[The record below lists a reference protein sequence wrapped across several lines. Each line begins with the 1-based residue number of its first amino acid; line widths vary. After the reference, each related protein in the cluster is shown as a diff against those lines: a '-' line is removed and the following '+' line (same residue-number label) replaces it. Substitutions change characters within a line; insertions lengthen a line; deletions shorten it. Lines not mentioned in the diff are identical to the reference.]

1 MSYTWGDRALHMG
14 NASPDLRLELMLD
27 GVARIHGNDV
37 YNLVDGG
44 DSIAWHTYPWTQ
56 GAFSQPAAG
65 ELQLYHA
72 AAQRAE
78 GVLYFSG
85 EHLSAD
91 PGWIHGSIDST
102 ESVVK
107 TMLNAM

>member
-1 MSYTWGDRALHMG
+1 
-14 NASPDLRLELMLD
+14 MLD

-44 DSIAWHTYPWTQ
+44 NSIAWHEYPWTQ
-56 GAFSQPAAG
+56 GAFSQPAVG

-72 AAQRAE
+72 AGRRPE
-78 GVLYFSG
+78 GALYFSG

-102 ESVVK
+102 ESVVRY
-107 TMLNAM
+107 MLADMR